1 MPSVWVQHVKAYY
14 QARKKKDA
22 AYKYKDAMKDAR
34 ATYKKKGKAKAEEK
48 TAEPAPK
55 KRKRRKLASKKKN
68 PMLPGRD
75 EKDIE
80 NRSLR

>member
-1 MPSVWVQHVKAYY
+1 MPSAWVQHVKAYY

-22 AYKYKDAMKDAR
+22 TYKYKDAMRDAR
-34 ATYKKKGKAKAEEK
+34 ATYKKKGKAEEK

-68 PMLPGRD
+68 PMLPGSN
-75 EKDIE
+75 EKGIE

>member
-1 MPSVWVQHVKAYY
+1 MPSAWVQHVKAYY

-22 AYKYKDAMKDAR
+22 TYKYKDAMRDAR
-34 ATYKKKGKAKAEEK
+34 ATYKKKGKAEEK

-68 PMLPGRD
+68 PILPGRD

>member
-1 MPSVWVQHVKAYY
+1 MPSAWVQHVKAYY

-22 AYKYKDAMKDAR
+22 TYKYKDAMSDAR
-34 ATYKKKGKAKAEEK
+34 ATYKKKGKAEEK

-68 PMLPGRD
+68 PILPGRD

>member
-1 MPSVWVQHVKAYY
+1 MPSAWVQHVKAYY
-14 QARKKKDA
+14 QARKKKDPK
-22 AYKYKDAMKDAR
+22 YKYKSAMSDAR
-34 ATYKKKGKAKAEEK
+34 ATYKKKGAKAEEK
-48 TAEPAPK
+48 TAEAPK

-68 PMLPGRD
+68 PILPGSD

>member
-34 ATYKKKGKAKAEEK
+34 ATYKKKGLSDDAFSSIICA
-48 TAEPAPK
+48 A
-55 KRKRRKLASKKKN
+55 LSLMASV
-68 PMLPGRD
+68 R
-75 EKDIE
+75 
-80 NRSLR
+80 

>member
-1 MPSVWVQHVKAYY
+1 
-14 QARKKKDA
+14 
-22 AYKYKDAMKDAR
+22 MKDAR

-80 NRSLR
+80 NRTLR

>member
-48 TAEPAPK
+48 TDEAPK

-68 PMLPGRD
+68 PMLPGSN
-75 EKDIE
+75 EKGIE